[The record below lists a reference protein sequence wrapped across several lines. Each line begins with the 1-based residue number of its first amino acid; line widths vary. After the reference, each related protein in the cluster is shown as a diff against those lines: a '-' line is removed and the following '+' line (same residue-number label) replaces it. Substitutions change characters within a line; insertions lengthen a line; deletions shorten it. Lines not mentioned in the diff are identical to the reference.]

1 MVTQDPVL
9 MSATI
14 TEDIPYACL
23 GPIYEE
29 IRRAEVLAYAND
41 FTVRLPEGFMA
52 QVGLHRMR
60 LFSGPQQRI
69 GLDTPIKDAPI
80 LLLDEPTSVIGRG
93 IEEHVIAPLELPASF
108 HPFSDDLGS
117 ALGSTGRRGARGF

>member
-1 MVTQDPVL
+1 MPVL
-9 MSATI
+9 
-14 TEDIPYACL
+14 PYACL
-23 GPIYEE
+23 GPTYEE
-29 IRRAEVLAYAND
+29 VRRAEVLAYAND
-41 FTVRLPEGFMA
+41 STERLPEGFMT
-52 QVGLHRMR
+52 QVDLHRMR
-60 LFSGPQQRI
+60 LFSGPRQRI
-69 GLDTPIKDAPI
+69 GLDTPIKDAPT